1 MRWEDERYVRVY
13 TRDTGE
19 WLALGW
25 EAQALFMLL
34 LRKADRAGLV
44 PTGKAGIRGLAAL
57 AGMPLD
63 VVQRVAPLLLE
74 DGCLR
79 EATGGYV
86 IPNFI
91 TAQEARASDAQRKR
105 DQRERD
111 RDKAIASGSSGS
123 RAGLDAEAAIVRDQ
137 SQPSV
142 TPGGHTME
150 SHAVTDCHAGEVTPS
165 RTVPSRTVQV
175 TASQGSAD
183 AGQQPEERPPL
194 TLTTQ
199 DANPKPEAKKP
210 RRLSAGEDLYQ
221 QVQQVRQ
228 QQCEKAG
235 VPFVPDRWPEA
246 QQNKMLGPVAKV
258 PPGAAVDAEG
268 KTEEFN
274 RFTRAFAEFLA
285 DAKFAERGWPLSLF
299 MHGAVRSR
307 YEQQALMGVAS

>member
-63 VVQRVAPLLLE
+63 VVQRVALLLLE

-91 TAQEARASDAQRKR
+91 VAQEARASDAQRKR

-123 RAGLDAEAAIVRDQ
+123 RSGMDSEASVVRAQ
-137 SQPSV
+137 SQNGV
-142 TPGGHTME
+142 TQGGHAME
-150 SHAVTDCHAGEVTPS
+150 SHAVTGGHAGEVTPS
-165 RTVPSRTVQV
+165 LTVPSRTVPD
-175 TASQGSAD
+175 TASHGSAD
-183 AGQQPEERPPL
+183 AGQPPGERAVL

-199 DANPKPEAKKP
+199 DAKPKPAEKKP
-210 RRLSAGEDLYQ
+210 RRLSAAEDLYL
-221 QVQQVRQ
+221 QVQAVREQ
-228 QQCEKAG
+228 RCEKAG
-235 VPFVPDRWPEA
+235 VPYVPDRWPEA
-246 QQNKMLGPVAKV
+246 RQNKDLGPVAKV
-258 PPGAAVDAEG
+258 PPGAAVDADG
-268 KTEEFN
+268 RTEEFQ
-274 RFTRAFAEFLA
+274 RFNRAFAEYLGDEKHA
-285 DAKFAERGWPLSLF
+285 PKGWPLSLF
-299 MHGAVRSR
+299 MSGGVRSR